1 VVFPVRD
8 AFRRSVALG
17 EPSSITAS
25 TACARVSTTDA
36 PSPVAFCSGLV
47 RPARF
52 QPQPKART
60 PDRRRQPTSATV
72 KEHGHTDDTARS
84 PHRTRCFGA
93 FCRSGLRN
101 CGGTASGAD
110 APFARGQGRHRP
122 AGVRVSLRD
131 GSRRGPLATNLPNT
145 SSSLAARLPRIW
157 SSLEPRTASQGLS
170 RSAARTVR
178 TFDRPR
184 CFPSPG
190 ILAGADPATTVREGR
205 ATARAARRL
214 ESRLVRHPSLTRLD
228 RRADKEQRR

>member
-1 VVFPVRD
+1 LASP
-8 AFRRSVALG
+8 RRSRRA
-17 EPSSITAS
+17 PR
-25 TACARVSTTDA
+25 ARHVSTTDA
-36 PSPVAFCSGLV
+36 PSPVAFRSGLV

-52 QPQPKART
+52 QPQPKALT

-93 FCRSGLRN
+93 FCRPGRSRN

-110 APFARGQGRHRP
+110 APYARGQGRHRP
-122 AGVRVSLRD
+122 AGFRVSLHD

-145 SSSLAARLPRIW
+145 SSSLAARFPRAW
-157 SSLEPRTASQGLS
+157 SSLKQRTACRGLP

-184 CFPSPG
+184 CFPPPG
-190 ILAGADPATTVREGR
+190 ILAGADPATTVREQR
-205 ATARAARRL
+205 ATAMAARRL
-214 ESRLVRHPSLTRLD
+214 ESRLVRRPSLARLD